1 MNQELQ
7 YYSLGLDILC
17 VTYFLT
23 SITMPDRQN
32 GDMRQKRTT
41 VNDVN
46 ASCGIS
52 SPQQAV
58 NSMSKRSFRWR
69 FMYKFLLFPYSL
81 SFLV

>member
-1 MNQELQ
+1 
-7 YYSLGLDILC
+7 
-17 VTYFLT
+17 
-23 SITMPDRQN
+23 
-32 GDMRQKRTT
+32 MRDLLSDLNNYAWPSKWRYASET

-69 FMYKFLLFPYSL
+69 FT
-81 SFLV
+81 